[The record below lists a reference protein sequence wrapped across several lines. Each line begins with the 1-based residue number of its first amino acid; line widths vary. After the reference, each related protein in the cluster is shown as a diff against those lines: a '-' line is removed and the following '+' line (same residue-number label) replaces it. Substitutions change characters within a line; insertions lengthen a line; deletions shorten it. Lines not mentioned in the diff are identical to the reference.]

1 MRACTVVARNYLPQA
16 RVLAQSLAEQDGGRL
31 TVLIL
36 DDVEGSV
43 DRRNEPFDVVDPC
56 ELELTGRQFHLM
68 ATIYDLLELATAVKP
83 WLLDLMLDRT
93 GESVCYLDPDM
104 EVFGSLDEVKISA
117 DRHGIVLT
125 PHLTEPMPRDGL
137 FPDETYILRAGTYNL
152 GFIAV
157 SPDSGEFRRW
167 WKERLRR
174 DCRIAVEEGVF
185 VDQRWIDFVPSLFDH
200 AVLHDPGYNV
210 AYWNLATRPLSRD
223 GSTFMVG
230 DHPLRLF
237 HFSGFSPLRPH
248 LLSRHQGSLPRIHLA
263 DRPLL
268 ARICSRYARKLLG
281 AGYLEAQRHAYRW
294 DYAANGHSI
303 DRRMRNVFRLAL
315 QEVEELQAQEN
326 ENGSGPRLP
335 DPFDPVEVAA
345 FFRMMLERPEGSGV
359 CAVPRYF
366 ESLHRSRVDLQVA
379 FPALEGPG
387 AGSYLQW
394 VERMAILEGSVPRHY
409 LPPYR
414 PTRGQVVRPLCEP
427 LDAGINVIGYLDAED
442 GVGEVARQFG
452 RVLAHAG
459 IPHALVPYHQTPS
472 RLLARTPG
480 AAGEATFDIN
490 LICVNADEL
499 PIFFSRMH
507 DRYHRPHATVAVWAW
522 EVAAFPEWMG
532 ASDHLVDEIWVYSD
546 HASRAIAA
554 VTDKPVVVVPP
565 PVALLDVPRLS
576 RSELGLPEGF
586 LFLFC
591 FSYLSVFERK
601 NPVAVIESFKRAF
614 RPDEGPQ
621 LVIKSIHGWR
631 FAAERARLRAAAAG
645 RSDIH
650 LIDAYESTDRQRA
663 LIASCDAYVSLHR
676 AEGYGLTMAEAMTY
690 GKPVIGTGYSG
701 NLEFMNDENSF
712 LVPYTLQPIPYGC
725 DPYPAGTPWAEP
737 DADAAADLMVRV
749 IDDRDLGTRTGARA
763 RQDMATLHTPAARAE
778 LVASRVDG
786 MRSRLS

>member
-1 MRACTVVARNYLPQA
+1 VRACTVVARNYLPQA
-16 RVLAQSLAEQDGGRL
+16 RVLAQSLAEHDGGRL

-36 DDVEGSV
+36 DNVEDCI
-43 DRRNEPFDVVDPC
+43 DRRNEPFDVVDPSD
-56 ELELTGRQFHLM
+56 LDLTRRQFHLM

-93 GESVCYLDPDM
+93 GEAVCYLDPDM
-104 EVFGSLDEVKISA
+104 EVFGPLDEVESLA

-157 SPDSGEFRRW
+157 SPGSGEFRHW

-174 DCRIAVEEGVF
+174 DCRIAVEEGLF

-210 AYWNLATRPLSRD
+210 AYWNLATRDISRD
-223 GSTFMVG
+223 GSSFMVC
-230 DHPLRLF
+230 DRPLRLF
-237 HFSGFSPLRPH
+237 HFSGFSPLSPH
-248 LLSRHQGSLPRIHLA
+248 LLSRHQGSTPRIHLA

-268 ARICSRYARKLLG
+268 ARLCSRYARKVLD
-281 AGYLEAQRHAYRW
+281 AGYLEAQGHAYRL

-303 DRRMRNVFRLAL
+303 DRRMRNAFRLAL
-315 QEVEELQAQEN
+315 QDAEELHAPGN
-326 ENGSGPRLP
+326 ENGPGQWLP
-335 DPFDPVEVAA
+335 DPFDPAEAPT
-345 FFRMMLERPEGSGV
+345 FFRMMLDRPEGPNDCV
-359 CAVPRYF
+359 VPRYF
-366 ESLHRSRVDLQVA
+366 ADLHQSRADLQLA
-379 FPALEGPG
+379 FPALEGAG
-387 AGSYLQW
+387 AGPYLEW
-394 VERMAILEGSVPRHY
+394 VERMACLEGSVPRHY

-414 PTRGQVVRPLCEP
+414 PTRSLLVRPSCEP
-427 LDAGINVIGYLDAED
+427 LDPGVNIIGYLDAED

-452 RVLAHAG
+452 RVLAHAD
-459 IPHALVPYHQTPS
+459 IAHSLVPYHLTPS
-472 RLLARTPG
+472 RLLARMPA
-480 AAGEATFDIN
+480 AAGDAQFDIN

-499 PIFFSRMH
+499 PTLFSRMAAG
-507 DRYHRPHATVAVWAW
+507 YHRPHATVAVWAW
-522 EVAAFPEWMG
+522 EVAVFPEWMRS
-532 ASDHLVDEIWVYSD
+532 SDHFVDEIWVYSD
-546 HASRAIAA
+546 HASRAIAP

-565 PVALLDVPRLS
+565 PVALSDVPRLS

-591 FSYLSVFERK
+591 FSYFSVFERK
-601 NPVAVIESFKRAF
+601 NPIAVIETFKRAF

-650 LIDAYESTDRQRA
+650 LIDAYESSDRQRA

-690 GKPVIGTGYSG
+690 GKPVIGTRYSG

-712 LVPYTLQPIPYGC
+712 LVPFTLQPIPHGC

-737 DADAAADLMVRV
+737 DIDAAADLMVRV
-749 IDDRDLGTRTGARA
+749 TVDTELATRNGARA
-763 RQDMATLHTPAARAE
+763 RQDMATFHTPAARAE
-778 LVASRVDG
+778 LVSSRLDG
-786 MRSRLS
+786 IRSRSL